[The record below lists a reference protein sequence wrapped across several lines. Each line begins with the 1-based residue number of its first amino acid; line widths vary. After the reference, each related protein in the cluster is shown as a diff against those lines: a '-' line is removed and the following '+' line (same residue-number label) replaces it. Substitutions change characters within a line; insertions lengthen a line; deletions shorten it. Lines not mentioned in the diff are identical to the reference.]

1 MVVFDWYIGT
11 SVNILL
17 GWCSIKLHS
26 FMHVLVHVLW
36 NYNSRPIKGLSASVD
51 IETYIYNHF
60 KYKEMLFLFIESM
73 MCHSINGKVF
83 DPNRVQ
89 ARKFFSFNIL

>member
-1 MVVFDWYIGT
+1 MVFDWYIGT
-11 SVNILL
+11 SVNILIL
-17 GWCSIKLHS
+17 WCSIKLHS

-51 IETYIYNHF
+51 LKPISITTSNIKICNF
-60 KYKEMLFLFIESM
+60 DSIESM